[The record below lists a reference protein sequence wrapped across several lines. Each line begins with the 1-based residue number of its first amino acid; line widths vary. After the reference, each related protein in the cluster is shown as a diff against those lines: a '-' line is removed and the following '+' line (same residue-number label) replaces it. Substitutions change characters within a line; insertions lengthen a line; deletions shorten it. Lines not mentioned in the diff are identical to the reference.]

1 MGESMD
7 PVGKLQRWEAGGAN
21 WRVVSR
27 GEDALRIELVTCTG
41 DEVVDV
47 LVSSDPA
54 LLEFVSGRNS
64 NED

>member
-1 MGESMD
+1 MPENPD
-7 PVGKLQRWEAGGAN
+7 PVVELQRWEAGGAN

-27 GEDALRIELVTCTG
+27 AGGTLRIELVTCTG

-47 LVSSDPA
+47 LTSSDPA
-54 LLEFVSGRNS
+54 LFEFIGDRSS

>member
-1 MGESMD
+1 MSVNPD
-7 PVGKLQRWEAGGAN
+7 PVEELQRWEEGGAN

-27 GEDALRIELVTCTG
+27 SGGALRIELVTCTG

-47 LVSSDPA
+47 LTSSDPA
-54 LLEFVSGRNS
+54 LFEFIGDRAS

>member
-1 MGESMD
+1 MGESVD
-7 PVGKLQRWEAGGAN
+7 PVGKLRRWEAGGAN

-27 GEDALRIELVTCTG
+27 EEDALRIELVTCTG

-54 LLEFVSGRNS
+54 LLEFVGSRDT